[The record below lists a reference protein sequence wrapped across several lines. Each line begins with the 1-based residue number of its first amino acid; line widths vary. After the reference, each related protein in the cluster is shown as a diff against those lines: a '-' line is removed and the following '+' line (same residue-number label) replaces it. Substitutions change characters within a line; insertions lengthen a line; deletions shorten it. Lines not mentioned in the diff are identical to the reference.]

1 MEKSFRIVRT
11 VTSEKNIYSIH
22 EVDNI
27 QKGNQIHQE
36 INPVPEQLSFD
47 SLEELNYNLIKYLD
61 ACTNPVIDNVQSSL
75 DKAKE
80 IFKKNV

>member
-61 ACTNPVIDNVQSSL
+61 ACTNPVIDNFQSSL